1 MITIGEND
9 NQNYEEGNKKY
20 STLWVTLFLP
30 AHWVG
35 SSPLVRFEGGLDS
48 LPLRVQ
54 EKITCC
60 FIALS
65 FRSDLVDLIEQDR
78 RRSLSYSE
86 DTASEE
92 RPKLA

>member
-1 MITIGEND
+1 MMRKG
-9 NQNYEEGNKKY
+9 
-20 STLWVTLFLP
+20 SLFDKNLQC
-30 AHWVG
+30 VI
-35 SSPLVRFEGGLDS
+35 
-48 LPLRVQ
+48 LRVQ

-92 RPKLA
+92 QPKVA

>member
-1 MITIGEND
+1 MQDCSNQKTSGGALTI
-9 NQNYEEGNKKY
+9 
-20 STLWVTLFLP
+20 V
-30 AHWVG
+30 
-35 SSPLVRFEGGLDS
+35 DS
-48 LPLRVQ
+48 FLRVQ
-54 EKITCC
+54 EKVTCC

-92 RPKLA
+92 AEGGLKMRCPPGLPAIRTGKNDKLY